1 MGGPLLSKAHDGF
14 GVAFCTSV
22 ACILSIVAIT
32 WGPWS
37 QTDML
42 ISEERNVATYG
53 AEGELS
59 VAGSEDVWGA
69 EYLSKCPDCIK
80 VSKLTMTRSPSDWCV
95 TLKQLVF
102 QPWEF
107 LSQMPEDGAHRRRIS
122 DVLTTH
128 TNYTVWTNSSCLS
141 EMGSSY
147 LADNFCNAT
156 WTGLRSE
163 ACERAQTEIDE
174 FPPSPNGTAF
184 PYAFVRRPALA
195 LPVSHAHSVETS
207 QAARRQRTTTPPM
220 AERGR
225 GVCSGDG

>member
-1 MGGPLLSKAHDGF
+1 MARIR
-14 GVAFCTSV
+14 TSDRM
-22 ACILSIVAIT
+22 A
-32 WGPWS
+32 
-37 QTDML
+37 
-42 ISEERNVATYG
+42 N
-53 AEGELS
+53 
-59 VAGSEDVWGA
+59 
-69 EYLSKCPDCIK
+69 
-80 VSKLTMTRSPSDWCV
+80 
-95 TLKQLVF
+95 
-102 QPWEF
+102 
-107 LSQMPEDGAHRRRIS
+107 
-122 DVLTTH
+122 VLTTH